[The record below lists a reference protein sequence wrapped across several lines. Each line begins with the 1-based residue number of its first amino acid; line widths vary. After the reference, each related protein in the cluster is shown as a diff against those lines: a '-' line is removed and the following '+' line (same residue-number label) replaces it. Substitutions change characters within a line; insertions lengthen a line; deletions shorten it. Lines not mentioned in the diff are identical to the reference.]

1 MPHSCPTKFS
11 WPFKIEYCLFG
22 NLDSTQEL
30 SCLNCYF
37 WISYGIKF
45 SFSLTILP
53 LYWMKIFCFT
63 LTTFQAPSQNCEKRQ
78 LDSLRLSV
86 WPSIYREQLGSYWMA
101 LHEIG
106 IWVFFENP
114 RKSSRLWDNVEKY
127 GTARQA
133 TDNNKIGIWRMR
145 FFCWITKATDTH
157 AEYAV
162 FLLFQGH
169 NG

>member
-78 LDSLRLSV
+78 LDSLRLSDRLFTGNNSV
-86 WPSIYREQLGSYWMA
+86 PIGWLYMKLVFEYFSKIPENRAVYEIMWKSMA
-101 LHEIG
+101 QPDRPQIT
-106 IWVFFENP
+106 I
-114 RKSSRLWDNVEKY
+114 KY
-127 GTARQA
+127 VYGACA
-133 TDNNKIGIWRMR
+133 FSAG
-145 FFCWITKATDTH
+145 
-157 AEYAV
+157 
-162 FLLFQGH
+162 
-169 NG
+169 